1 MRRIVMSTQ
10 LKISRLKELRPS
22 NPFLHCELV
31 EGRDPK
37 ETDLEVPLFDF
48 ARTQHQMGARLIS
61 VPANRAF
68 GRHIHPSANHFIYVV
83 EGSGIIEYDH
93 EMYRLNPGECCLVR
107 KGITHKLGAGDDGLL
122 AIVVNTPTYDNGDP
136 AHVHYVEEETLESVE
151 VG

>member
-1 MRRIVMSTQ
+1 MPTQ
-10 LKISRLKELRPS
+10 LEISRLKELRLS
-22 NPFLHCELV
+22 NPFLQCELV
-31 EGRDPK
+31 EGRDPN
-37 ETDLEVPLFDF
+37 ETALEVPLFDF
-48 ARTQHQMGARLIS
+48 ASTEHQMGARLIS

-68 GRHIHPSANHFIYVV
+68 ARHIHPSAYHFIYVV
-83 EGSGIIEYDH
+83 EGTGIIEYDH
-93 EMYRLNPGECCLVR
+93 ETYRLNPGECCLVR